1 MAAAVEPPAP
11 PPPAG
16 FVAWLRRVRNSS
28 RLALMLQLGTRVL
41 TSLLALVWTKLLLRT
56 MGNTLNGL
64 FVSFQTAAQ
73 LGGVGDLGMG
83 GAINIQTGQYL
94 GKGDQEEL
102 QRFLASA
109 RAIFLTLA
117 LAVSAGFLVFMPWFA
132 TPLGYLHVPEGL
144 RVSCVVT
151 NSGAGSAS
159 GYWADGIYAGTNA
172 AFDTN
177 ALLVGSIGQKHS
189 VGAGGSYT
197 WTSIVNFT
205 NEPGRHYNLF
215 VVVNDRSIRTPAYEK
230 ADVASTSDLE
240 PVSVKTVGSAPGSGP
255 LFPLFAAGAVAVG
268 VLVLLSYVNN
278 LNYGCGTITWPV
290 VPIFLL
296 LQCTLFAHWMLAR
309 HGFPLSVQYLP
320 YVITAVLNLF
330 LGWFYL
336 HSSFPSLGRILP
348 LVFKWRIAASLFEKS
363 FWMYLSNLGNLV
375 YIGTSSVV
383 IQAWFGSGK
392 VPLYRYNYKVCELA
406 VFMILSASFVVVPKF
421 TQWLADP
428 SPGAREKVLTNLRR
442 LNQFQTLAGC
452 VGALG
457 YLAINDFFMTH
468 WLGAD
473 MRAPLLWQAAF
484 ALNLAVTTSG
494 DAATQAASRCGSN
507 GIRVTG
513 IVIAMTSLVNIVL
526 SITAARL
533 GRMGGV
539 ALAAGVAQSLLS
551 LGLGLYVCR
560 YLRITWLPWA
570 LRTLLLPAAVVCIA
584 AALRMYLPLDS
595 MRHVLL
601 LGGAYAALA
610 LFMALVLG
618 INAQFIREEMSFVRS
633 FLPRK

>member
-1 MAAAVEPPAP
+1 
-11 PPPAG
+11 
-16 FVAWLRRVRNSS
+16 
-28 RLALMLQLGTRVL
+28 MLQLGTRVL
-41 TSLLALVWTKLLLRT
+41 TSLLALVWTKLLLRA

-64 FVSFQTAAQ
+64 FVSFQSAAQ

-94 GKGDQEEL
+94 GKADQEEL

-117 LAVSAGFLVFMPWFA
+117 LAASAGFLVLMPRFA
-132 TPLGYLHVPEGL
+132 TPLGFLPVPAGV
-144 RVSCVVT
+144 RVNCVVT
-151 NSGAGSAS
+151 NQGTGGAS
-159 GYWADGIYAGTNA
+159 GYWTDGIYAATNA
-172 AFDTN
+172 TFDTN
-177 ALLVGSIGQKHS
+177 ATLVGSMGQKHA
-189 VGAGGSYT
+189 VGPGGSYT
-197 WTSIVNFT
+197 WTTIVNFT
-205 NEPGRHYNLF
+205 NEPGHKYSLF
-215 VVVNDRSIRTPAYEK
+215 VVVDDRSIRAPAYEK
-230 ADVASTSDLE
+230 ADITSESDLV
-240 PVSVKTVGSAPGSGP
+240 PVSVKTTGSAPGSGP

-278 LNYGCGTITWPV
+278 LNYGCGTITWPII
-290 VPIFLL
+290 PIFVL

-320 YVITAVLNLF
+320 YVITAVLNLL

-336 HSSFPSLGRILP
+336 RASFPGLARIVP

-375 YIGTSSVV
+375 YVGTSSVV
-383 IQAWFGSGK
+383 IQAWFGSGR

-452 VGALG
+452 LGALA

-513 IVIAMTSLVNIVL
+513 VVIGVTALVNIAL

-560 YLRITWLPWA
+560 YLKIAWLPWA
-570 LRTLLLPAAVVCIA
+570 LRTLLLPVAVVCIA
-584 AALRMYLPLDS
+584 AAIRMHLSLDS
-595 MRHVLL
+595 VSHVLF
-601 LGGAYAALA
+601 LGGSYAALG
-610 LFMALVLG
+610 LLMALVLG
-618 INAQFIREEMSFVRS
+618 INAQFIREELAFVRS